1 MAKKSIGTITLPDG
15 TKKEVLEQNGK
26 YYICK
31 DSKHLV
37 RKYTLKKGVKKNAE
51 SELSKR
57 NDTSTE
63 CEEHE
68 CDR

>member
-1 MAKKSIGTITLPDG
+1 MAKIGTIVLPDG
-15 TKKEVLEQNGK
+15 TKKDVLEQKGK

-31 DSKHLV
+31 DSQFLV
-37 RKYTLKKGVKKNAE
+37 RKYTLVKKGAKKNAGFAL
-51 SELSKR
+51 SER
-57 NDTSTE
+57 NDTAAE

>member
-1 MAKKSIGTITLPDG
+1 MAKIGTITLPDG
-15 TKKEVLEQNGK
+15 TKKDVLEQKGK

-31 DSKHLV
+31 DAQYLV
-37 RKYTLKKGVKKNAE
+37 RKYTLKKGVKKNVE

-63 CEEHE
+63 RKEYEHD
-68 CDR
+68 C